1 MCAEKTEYGTE
12 NGQKTASTLARRLA
26 ADSRDRHPRP
36 GRKSISTHA
45 RNPDKPLEAGPGPS
59 SPSSGELRASRA
71 RGRLPPPPTSAQDGG
86 GEGGPRTGRAGR
98 ARLPPSGL
106 RAQHPDSSQ
115 RRPRARDRRRSRCL
129 QTWTGARPRPRVPER
144 PPSLRSRERRIY
156 LTTQVRGISASVPSL
171 DGFLLGFSRG
181 TRGGHVTD
189 RTWDSEQAGTGK
201 RHPSITKNM
210 VSGNPVGR
218 AEWLLEASM
227 TSLFI
232 PEKDHIFFLLST
244 LQTHRPRATPS
255 IYHTSHTNERTSHT
269 QEEEGLS
276 ISQGLLCIYTPVSAP
291 SDLREKLNE
300 QVSQNQ
306 WFGEVNGR
314 TVASW

>member
-45 RNPDKPLEAGPGPS
+45 RNPDKPVS
-59 SPSSGELRASRA
+59 
-71 RGRLPPPPTSAQDGG
+71 SAQDGG

-210 VSGNPVGR
+210 VSDHPRDLAFTGGTEDKWISQAWNPNGN
-218 AEWLLEASM
+218 EKE
-227 TSLFI
+227 TSLSV
-232 PEKDHIFFLLST
+232 PMQDTLST
-244 LQTHRPRATPS
+244 EA
-255 IYHTSHTNERTSHT
+255 
-269 QEEEGLS
+269 G
-276 ISQGLLCIYTPVSAP
+276 G
-291 SDLREKLNE
+291 
-300 QVSQNQ
+300 
-306 WFGEVNGR
+306 
-314 TVASW
+314 